1 MTLWDAKTKAEA
13 EYKAAL
19 REWEAK
25 PTQRNA
31 DRLKIKKALLE
42 GLQRWIC
49 ERSVAG

>member
-1 MTLWDAKTKAEA
+1 MNLYTARLEAEA

-31 DRLKIKKALLE
+31 DRLKIKMKLLE
-42 GLQRWIC
+42 GLQRWIA
-49 ERSVAG
+49 ERGVAG

>member
-1 MTLWDAKTKAEA
+1 MTLWDAKTKAEL

-31 DRLKIKKALLE
+31 NRLRIKMKLLE